1 MTALDV
7 VGFWCWTSYGIVA
20 SCVLVD
26 WLEAQRQK
34 RLSRFAQRLASAR
47 VVRALRK

>member
-1 MTALDV
+1 MTASDIATLLLSPV
-7 VGFWCWTSYGIVA
+7 VAAV
-20 SCVLVD
+20 VVD